1 MSYPKVPPKPN
12 VKQQTKLTE
21 ERKARLLKLQ
31 EREELK
37 GLLISKFKK
46 KYGGAQ
52 FIDKEVEN
60 FIKTENLTEANLRR
74 LDDKLAKRQEM
85 QPGSQSGS
93 KAGSVKSMS
102 NQSVHSQK
110 SQASQKSAARAP
122 SERSAPRD
130 PSEDDARSVASSQS
144 YQSSVYVPEDDE
156 DEWAAILEHNTIM
169 YREEERQR
177 LLREQEN
184 RVKMRKE
191 LDRQMQERGQRKR
204 QEVEENLLYEEAQ
217 VKNIELM
224 AAREQQKEQEMKNK
238 INQEKRMRDKQLSEE
253 MKQKRDEDRRVK
265 EMESRTVKRLHEELD
280 NERRSQEDKRR
291 EEREYMLKMYHENED
306 NKRKMLEIQ
315 EEEKQRDQKAQ
326 EDYARMLDRQEEDR
340 LNEIK
345 AREERQQ
352 QLMARMAD
360 TVLKEQNL
368 KSKEEDMIL
377 MQQIDEREQL
387 DRMEDE
393 RRMQRMRE
401 QQMQTRAF
409 LEQQMVEKEAKR
421 KQDKESHAEQ
431 ATMWKRET
439 EEYGVLEK
447 DRNGRQ
453 KNINKAHQEVL
464 RQQMLEKKVK
474 KARPN
479 MNPEELAINKRLLKN
494 MRDGKKGVST
504 VNMEFNP
511 DT

>member
-12 VKQQTKLTE
+12 VSQPTKLTE

-52 FIDKEVEN
+52 YIDKEVEN
-60 FIKTENLTEANLRR
+60 FIKTENLTEANLRK
-74 LDDKLAKRQEM
+74 LDDKLAQKQAM
-85 QPGSQSGS
+85 QPGSRTAS

-102 NQSVHSQK
+102 NQSVRSQK
-110 SQASQKSAARAP
+110 SQASQKSQPRAP
-122 SERSAPRD
+122 SERSGPI
-130 PSEDDARSVASSQS
+130 EDDRMSNASSRS

-156 DEWAAILEHNTIM
+156 DEWAAILEHNTLM

-177 LLREQEN
+177 LLRDAEN
-184 RVKMRKE
+184 KVKMKKE
-191 LDRQMQERGQRKR
+191 LDRQMQERQARKK
-204 QEVEENLLYEEAQ
+204 QEVEENMLYEDAQ
-217 VKNIELM
+217 QKNIELM
-224 AAREQQKEQEMKNK
+224 AAREQQKTEEMQNK
-238 INQEKRMRDKQLSEE
+238 IQQEKRMRDKQLSEE
-253 MKQKRDEDRRVK
+253 QRQKRDEERRVK

-280 NERRSQEDKRR
+280 NERRNIEDKRR
-291 EEREYMLKMYHENED
+291 EEREYMLRMFHENEE

-315 EEEKQRDQKAQ
+315 EEEKRRDQKAQ

-360 TVLKEQNL
+360 TVLREQNL

-377 MQQIDEREQL
+377 MQQIEEREQL

-393 RRMQRMRE
+393 RRLQRMKE
-401 QQMQTRAF
+401 QQMATRDF
-409 LEQQMVEKEAKR
+409 LEQQMIEKNAR
-421 KQDKESHAEQ
+421 RVQDKKSHAEQ
-431 ATMWKRET
+431 ATMWAREC
-439 EEYGVLEK
+439 EEYGQLEGE
-447 DRNGRQ
+447 RNVRQ

-474 KARPN
+474 KARPH
-479 MNPEELAINKRLLKN
+479 MNPEELAINKRLLKD
-494 MRDGKKGVST
+494 MRTGKKEVST

-511 DT
+511 DA

>member
-12 VKQQTKLTE
+12 VSQPTKLTE

-46 KYGGAQ
+46 KYGGAG

-60 FIKTENLTEANLRR
+60 FIKTENLTEANLRK
-74 LDDKLAKRQEM
+74 LDDRLAAKQEM
-85 QPGSQSGS
+85 QPGSRAGS

-102 NQSVHSQK
+102 NASVHSQR

-122 SERSAPRD
+122 SERSAPRQIQ
-130 PSEDDARSVASSQS
+130 DDARSVASSAS

-184 RVKMRKE
+184 RLKMKKE
-191 LDRQMQERGQRKR
+191 LDRQMQERQARKR
-204 QEVEENLLYEEAQ
+204 QEVEENMLYEDAQ
-217 VKNIELM
+217 QKNIELM
-224 AAREQQKEQEMKNK
+224 AQREQQKDEEMKNK
-238 INQEKRMRDKQLSEE
+238 ILQEKRMRDKQLTEE
-253 MKQKRDEDRRVK
+253 QRQKRDEDRRVK
-265 EMESRTVKRLHEELD
+265 EMEARTVKRLHEELD
-280 NERRSQEDKRR
+280 NERMNIEEKRR
-291 EEREYMLKMYHENED
+291 DEREYMLRMFHENEE
-306 NKRKMLEIQ
+306 NKRKMTEMQ

-377 MQQIDEREQL
+377 MQQIEEREQL

-393 RRMQRMRE
+393 RRASRLKD
-401 QQMQTRAF
+401 QQMATRQF
-409 LEQQMVEKEAKR
+409 LEQQMVEKNAR
-421 KQDKESHAEQ
+421 RVQDKSSHAEQ
-431 ATMWKRET
+431 ATMWARET
-439 EEYGVLEK
+439 DEYGQLEAE
-447 DRNGRQ
+447 RNSRQ

-474 KARPN
+474 KARPH
-479 MNPEELAINKRLLKN
+479 MNPEELAMNKRLLKD
-494 MRDGKKGVST
+494 MRGGNKAVST